1 MLNAMSRASPIWL
14 TLTSLYYK
22 GILFSLLYF
31 LTNLYFYFIVF
42 TYTLNFKIF
51 TILIKIIQ
59 RILENICF
67 FFLNIKHKIKFF

>member
-1 MLNAMSRASPIWL
+1 MSRASPIWL

-67 FFLNIKHKIKFF
+67 FF

>member
-42 TYTLNFKIF
+42 TYTLH
-51 TILIKIIQ
+51 IL
-59 RILENICF
+59 
-67 FFLNIKHKIKFF
+67 

>member
-1 MLNAMSRASPIWL
+1 MSRASPIWL

-42 TYTLNFKIF
+42 TYTLH
-51 TILIKIIQ
+51 IL
-59 RILENICF
+59 
-67 FFLNIKHKIKFF
+67 